1 MPLDS
6 QPLDNKSSANDPS
19 RGHNDRHSTTFIDA
33 IPAFALV
40 LFAIISIQVGA
51 AIAKQLFPLLGA
63 QGTVAI
69 RIIFSAL
76 LLLLVARGRV
86 RSYGQIFAQ
95 NWRLLLIFGLC
106 MAVMNFFFYMAI
118 ARIPL
123 GTAVAI
129 EFIGPLGV
137 AVMTSRRISHF
148 AWIAL
153 AAIGIALLS
162 PLSGVNLDTVGI
174 IFALL
179 AGLGWALFIIL
190 AARLGD
196 RVPGNDGLTIGMV
209 IAALVMVPFA
219 VPVVSHLIF
228 DPLVLLACFGV
239 ALLSTTIP
247 LTLEYAALKR
257 MPKRSYGVLVSV
269 EPAVAAMAGV
279 LLLDEYLGLQGI
291 IAIACVVIAAIGIT
305 ISDGRNPN

>member
-6 QPLDNKSSANDPS
+6 PPLLKESKANDS
-19 RGHNDRHSTTFIDA
+19 SGRHKDRHITSLMDV
-33 IPAFALV
+33 IPPPGLV
-40 LFAIISIQVGA
+40 LLAIISIQVGA
-51 AIAKQLFPLLGA
+51 AIAKQLFPVLGA

-69 RIIFSAL
+69 RIIFSAI

-86 RSYGQIFAQ
+86 RSYGQTFAE
-95 NWRLLLIFGLC
+95 NWGLLLIFGLC

-137 AVMTSRRISHF
+137 AVASSRRVSHF
-148 AWIAL
+148 AWVAL
-153 AAIGIALLS
+153 AAIGIALMS
-162 PLSGVNLDTVGI
+162 PLSGVNLDKLGVL
-174 IFALL
+174 FALL
-179 AGLGWALFIIL
+179 AGVGWALFIIL
-190 AARLGD
+190 AARLGE

-209 IAALVMVPFA
+209 IAAIIMIPFA
-219 VPVVSHLIF
+219 VPVVSDLFF
-228 DPLVLLACFGV
+228 DPLILLACFGV

-257 MPKRSYGVLVSV
+257 IPKRTYGVLVSV

-279 LLLDEYLGLQGI
+279 LLLGELLDLQGM

-305 ISDGRNPN
+305 ISDGRSSH